1 MENIKW
7 NIQETNANTKRCGEI
22 NLCNTTR
29 IRMGQEGYGNI
40 SKNTTRKNRL
50 EWRC

>member
-22 NLCNTTR
+22 NLCNTTG
-29 IRMGQEGYGNI
+29 IRMGQEGHSNVF
-40 SKNTTRKNRL
+40 KNTTRNNRL

>member
-7 NIQETNANTKRCGEI
+7 NIREANSESKRCGKI
-22 NLCNTTR
+22 NSGHTTR
-29 IRMGQEGYGNI
+29 IRMGQEGHSDTY
-40 SKNTTRKNRL
+40 KNTKRNNRL

>member
-7 NIQETNANTKRCGEI
+7 NIQEVYSHTERCGKI
-22 NLCNTTR
+22 NLCNTTG
-29 IRMGQEGYGNI
+29 IGMGQKRYSNVL
-40 SKNTTRKNRL
+40 KNTTRNNRL

>member
-7 NIQETNANTKRCGEI
+7 NIQEANTESKRCGEI
-22 NLCNTTR
+22 NSGHTAG
-29 IRMGQEGYGNI
+29 IRMGRERHSNTF
-40 SKNTTRKNRL
+40 KNTKRNNRL